1 VTRRGPGPRGVA
13 LVSGGSGAIGEAICR
28 SLHDDGWAVAIGY
41 VSRERAGAL
50 AASLHTDDVPSWPVP
65 LDMRDSGSIRAGIA
79 GLLADAGRVDAA
91 VYNGGLS
98 RTAPFVETT
107 EEDWAAEIAVNYLGP
122 VLATHLLL
130 PAMLENERGSF
141 VGITSEAAKLGDAAH
156 APYAAV
162 KAALHAFFQTI
173 VREYGRQGILANSVA
188 PGPIDTPML
197 RYTFSS
203 PEQAERAIGKLR
215 RLVPVGRLGTPDE
228 VAEAVRF
235 LVSESSFVA
244 GQQISVGGGVS
255 MH

>member
-1 VTRRGPGPRGVA
+1 MTRRGAGPRGVA

-28 SLHDDGWAVAIGY
+28 RLHDDGWAVAIGY
-41 VSRERAGAL
+41 VSRERAAVL
-50 AASLHTDDVPSWPVP
+50 AAALHTEEAPSWPVP
-65 LDMRDSGSIRAGIA
+65 LDMRDSESVRSGVAA
-79 GLLADAGRVDAA
+79 LLADAGRVDAA

-98 RTAPFVETT
+98 RTAAFVDTT
-107 EEDWAAEIAVNYLGP
+107 EEDWAAEVAVNYLGP

-130 PAMLENERGSF
+130 PAMLENKGGSF
-141 VGITSEAAKLGDAAH
+141 VGITSEAAKTGDAGH

-162 KAALHAFFQTI
+162 KAALHAFFRTI
-173 VREYGRQGILANSVA
+173 VREYGRRGILANSVA

-197 RYTFSS
+197 RYTFGSE
-203 PEQAERAIGKLR
+203 EQATRVIGKMR
-215 RLVPVGRLGTPDE
+215 HLVPVGRLGEPGE

-235 LVSESSFVA
+235 LVSETSFTA

>member
-1 VTRRGPGPRGVA
+1 VTRRGAGPRGVA

-28 SLHDDGWAVAIGY
+28 CLHDDGWAVAIGY
-41 VSRERAGAL
+41 VSRERAEAL
-50 AASLHTDDVPSWPVP
+50 ASSLHTEEVPSWPVP
-65 LDMRDSGSIRAGIA
+65 LNMRDSGSIRSGTA
-79 GLLADAGRVDAA
+79 GLLADAGRVDAV

-107 EEDWAAEIAVNYLGP
+107 EEDWAAEIAINYLGP
-122 VLATHLLL
+122 VLTTHLLL
-130 PAMLENERGSF
+130 PAMLENKGGSF

-197 RYTFSS
+197 RYTFNT
-203 PEQAERAIGKLR
+203 PEQAEHAIGKLR
-215 RLVPVGRLGTPDE
+215 RLVPAGRLGTPDE

-255 MH
+255 MQ

>member
-1 VTRRGPGPRGVA
+1 MTGRGAGPRGVA

-28 SLHDDGWAVAIGY
+28 RLHDDGWAVAIGY
-41 VSRERAGAL
+41 VSRERAAAL
-50 AASLHTDDVPSWPVP
+50 AASLHTEEAPSWPVP
-65 LDMRDSGSIRAGIA
+65 LDMSDPGSVRSGIG

-98 RTAPFVETT
+98 RTAPFLETT
-107 EEDWAAEIAVNYLGP
+107 EEDWAAEVAVNYLGP
-122 VLATHLLL
+122 VLATRLLL
-130 PAMLENERGSF
+130 PAMLENKQGSF
-141 VGITSEAAKLGDAAH
+141 VGITSEAAKLGDVGH

-162 KAALHAFFQTI
+162 KAALHAFFRTI

-197 RYTFSS
+197 RYTFASE
-203 PEQAERAIGKLR
+203 EQAQRVIEKLR
-215 RLVPVGRLGTPDE
+215 RLVPVGRLGEPLE

-244 GQQISVGGGVS
+244 GQHISVGGGVS
-255 MH
+255 MN

>member
-1 VTRRGPGPRGVA
+1 VTRRGAGPRGLA

-28 SLHDDGWAVAIGY
+28 RLHDDGWAVAIGY

-50 AASLHTDDVPSWPVP
+50 AASLHTDEAPSWPVP
-65 LDMRDSGSIRAGIA
+65 LDMRDPGSVRSGVA

-107 EEDWAAEIAVNYLGP
+107 EEDWAAEVAVNYLGP
-122 VLATHLLL
+122 VLATRLLL
-130 PAMLENERGSF
+130 PAMLDNKGGSF
-141 VGITSEAAKLGDAAH
+141 VGVTSEAAKLGDAGH

-173 VREYGRQGILANSVA
+173 VREYGRLGIVANSVA

-197 RYTFSS
+197 RYTFAS
-203 PEQAERAIGKLR
+203 PEQAEHVIGKLR
-215 RLVPVGRLGTPDE
+215 RLVPVGRLGEPRE
-228 VAEAVRF
+228 VAEAVLF
-235 LVSESSFVA
+235 LISDNSFAA

-255 MH
+255 MQ

>member
-1 VTRRGPGPRGVA
+1 MTRRGAGPRGLA

-28 SLHDDGWAVAIGY
+28 SLHGDGWAVAIGY
-41 VSRERAGAL
+41 VSRGRAEAL
-50 AASLHTDDVPSWPVP
+50 AASLHTDEAPSWAVP
-65 LDMRDSGSIRAGIA
+65 LDMRDPGSVRAGIG

-98 RTAPFVETT
+98 RTAPFTETT
-107 EEDWAAEIAVNYLGP
+107 EEDWAAEVAVNYLGP
-122 VLATHLLL
+122 VLATWLLL
-130 PAMLENERGSF
+130 PAMLENNGGSF
-141 VGITSEAAKLGDAAH
+141 VGITSEAAKLGDAGH

-173 VREYGRQGILANSVA
+173 VREYGRLGILANSVA

-197 RYTFSS
+197 RYTFASAD
-203 PEQAERAIGKLR
+203 QAERVIGKLR
-215 RLVPVGRLGTPDE
+215 RLGPAGRLGEPRE

-235 LVSESSFVA
+235 LISDNSFAA
-244 GQQISVGGGVS
+244 GQHVSVGGGVS

>member
-1 VTRRGPGPRGVA
+1 VTRRGAGPRGLA

-28 SLHDDGWAVAIGY
+28 RLHDDGWAVAIGY

-50 AASLHTDDVPSWPVP
+50 AASLHTDEAPSWPVP
-65 LDMRDSGSIRAGIA
+65 LDMRDPGSVRSGVA

-107 EEDWAAEIAVNYLGP
+107 EEDWAAEVAVNYLGP
-122 VLATHLLL
+122 VLATRLLL
-130 PAMLENERGSF
+130 PAMLDNKGGSF
-141 VGITSEAAKLGDAAH
+141 VGVTSEAAKLGDAGH
-156 APYAAV
+156 APDAAV

-173 VREYGRQGILANSVA
+173 VREYGRLGIVANSVA

-197 RYTFSS
+197 RYTFASA
-203 PEQAERAIGKLR
+203 EQAEHVIGKLR
-215 RLVPVGRLGTPDE
+215 RLVPVGRLGEPRE

-235 LVSESSFVA
+235 LLSDNSFAA

-255 MH
+255 MQ

>member
-1 VTRRGPGPRGVA
+1 VTRRGAGPRGVA

-28 SLHDDGWAVAIGY
+28 RLHDDGWAVAIGY
-41 VSRERAGAL
+41 VSRERAEAL
-50 AASLHTDDVPSWPVP
+50 AASLHTDGAPSWPVP
-65 LDMRDSGSIRAGIA
+65 LDMRDPGSVRSGVA

-107 EEDWAAEIAVNYLGP
+107 EEDWAAEVAVNYLGP
-122 VLATHLLL
+122 VLATRLLL
-130 PAMLENERGSF
+130 PAMLDNKGGSF
-141 VGITSEAAKLGDAAH
+141 VGVTSEAAKLGDAGH

-173 VREYGRQGILANSVA
+173 VREYGRLGIVANSVA

-197 RYTFSS
+197 RYTFASA
-203 PEQAERAIGKLR
+203 EQAERVIGKLC
-215 RLVPVGRLGTPDE
+215 RLVPVGRLGEPRE

-235 LVSESSFVA
+235 LISDNSFAA
-244 GQQISVGGGVS
+244 GQHISVGGGVS